1 MRKDQADSP
10 MSLPRLTLRGL
21 PSRLRKLYSRSLYGA
36 LLVVVFGSLAVPALV
51 GGIFLIGV
59 QEREAA
65 VRSLNGALQRNA
77 DILALGMQESLWDMN
92 LEAGR
97 SLVDSFMRD
106 PAVVHV
112 GVRGAVGEEIIHR
125 RSPLP
130 AGARAYRAERDIVV
144 RGQKIGAVAIE
155 MGDYLSQHELQAKQR
170 NYALVLAIQLGISL
184 LLIAL
189 LLKRRLRS
197 PLRALTGFSDRLAR
211 GDFDTPL
218 VPSADD
224 ELGRL
229 GGQMER
235 MRLAIGELFADIGRR
250 EEQFRTIVT
259 QVPGAVFRARPG
271 GAIDF
276 VSDAIEDITG
286 YPAERFMR
294 ATTDDW
300 ANIIHPEDRR
310 LQRHLAKQA
319 LEAGVPYEV
328 EYRIIDAVGI
338 ERWVLESGQ
347 PQGAWDGED
356 WRVDGIVYDISA
368 RKHDEMRIEA
378 LLTEQGAILDN
389 VMFGVL
395 FVRERRIVSANR
407 RAEELFGYG
416 DGGMVGGSTD
426 ILFPGRAE
434 VEQRWIESCPERGGS
449 PDSGEEIPFRRADGS
464 ASWLLASGSALDP
477 ARPNE
482 GSIWV
487 FADITERKLAEEKL
501 RLAATVLEHIA
512 DGVMVLD
519 VSGRIIATNPAFTQI
534 TGYTER
540 EALGRQSSLTR
551 RGQSPRHDD
560 GFYQQL
566 WSDLA
571 DTGFWRGE
579 IWDTR
584 KNGEVYLESLTVS
597 AVRTDDGRVTHY
609 VCVFSDITKVK
620 ESQDKLDHLAHHD
633 PLTALPNRLLFH
645 DRLQHAII
653 RAARADQQL
662 AVLFIDLDR
671 FKNVNDTLGHHVGD
685 ELLKQVAGALASCL
699 REGDTL
705 ARLGGDEFIVLLE
718 DVKGAGGGMYGAGHV
733 AGKLMTLFEQ
743 PFTVSGYEL
752 FVTASVGISLF
763 PQDAPDLNMLVRN
776 ADVAMY
782 QAKARGRN
790 GYQFYAPS
798 MSGEGVERLRLES
811 MLRRAIE
818 KHEIFLHY
826 QPQVDIAS
834 GELVGVEALVR
845 WHNPELGLV
854 PPTRFIPVAEDTGF
868 IGQLGQWVL
877 AEACRQMVCWE
888 SDGLRVPK
896 MAVNLSV
903 RQFDRGSIA
912 PTVAAVLQD
921 AGLAA
926 ARLQLEVTE
935 SVIMNTGDAL
945 EYINDLRAIGVGLAI
960 DDFGTGY
967 SSLAYLKQ
975 LPVQTL
981 KIDRSFIKDISAA
994 AGADANAEAIAVAI
1008 IQLGKSLNLSVI
1020 AEGVET
1026 EEQAAFLLRHG
1037 CSRAQ
1042 GYLYGRPVMPA
1053 ELLACWGQ
1061 QQDKERDDANEAAA
1075 NQFHEPIE
1083 PGRT

>member
-1 MRKDQADSP
+1 MPLLR
-10 MSLPRLTLRGL
+10 SLFRGFAPGL
-21 PSRLRKLYSRSLYGA
+21 HKLYGRSIYGA
-36 LLVVVFGSLAVPALV
+36 LLLVVFGGLAAPALL
-51 GGIFLIGV
+51 GGFFLIGV
-59 QEREAA
+59 QEREAT
-65 VRSLNGALQRNA
+65 VRSLNDGLARNA
-77 DILALGMQESLWDMN
+77 DVLALGMQQPLWDMN
-92 LEAGR
+92 EEAAR
-97 SLVDSFMRD
+97 SLVEAFVRD
-106 PAVVHV
+106 PAIVHV
-112 GVRGAVGEEIIHR
+112 EVRGLQEAELITQRVIA
-125 RSPLP
+125 PP
-130 AGARAYRAERDIVV
+130 GARIYRAERDVV
-144 RGQKIGAVAIE
+144 MDGQKIGRVAIE
-155 MGDYLSQHELQAKQR
+155 MGDHLAQQELHAKQR
-170 NYALVLAIQLGISL
+170 NYALVLAIQLAVSL
-184 LLIAL
+184 VLIAL
-189 LLKRRLRS
+189 LLKRRLLW
-197 PLRALTGFSDRLAR
+197 PLRTLTGFSDRLAR

-218 VPSADD
+218 QVAEGD

-229 GGQMER
+229 GRQMEH
-235 MRLAIGELFADIGRR
+235 MRTAIGQLFADIGRR
-250 EEQFRTIVT
+250 EEQFRSIVT

-271 GAIDF
+271 GPIDF
-276 VSDAIEDITG
+276 VSDAIEDISG

-310 LQRHLAKQA
+310 MQRRVA
-319 LEAGVPYEV
+319 LEALESGSSYEI
-328 EYRIIDAVGI
+328 EYRIIDAGGI

-347 PQGAWDGED
+347 PQGVWGED
-356 WRVDGIVYDISA
+356 AFRIDGIIYDISE

-395 FVRERRIVSANR
+395 FVRQRRIVSANR
-407 RAEELFGYG
+407 RGEALFGYG
-416 DGGMVGGSTD
+416 EGEMVGKSTE

-434 VEQRWIESCPERGGS
+434 YERLWLEHYPGIAQG
-449 PDSGEEIPFRRADGS
+449 PDKGEELQFRRRDGS
-464 ASWLLASGSALDP
+464 MLWLLVSGVALDP

-487 FADITERKLAEEKL
+487 FADITERKQAEEKL

-519 VSGRIIATNPAFTQI
+519 AYGRIIATNPAFTQI
-534 TGYTER
+534 TGYTEN
-540 EALGRQSSLTR
+540 EAVGQHSSLTR
-551 RGQSPRHDD
+551 APDGVRHHDD
-560 GFYQQL
+560 VFYHQL
-566 WSDLA
+566 WTDLA

-584 KNGEVYLESLTVS
+584 KNGEVYLEWLTVS
-597 AVRTDDGRVTHY
+597 AVRDDGDQVTHY

-645 DRLQHAII
+645 DRLQHAMV
-653 RAARADQQL
+653 RAAREHEQL

-685 ELLKQVAGALASCL
+685 ALLKQVAGALSGCL

-718 DVKGAGGGMYGAGHV
+718 DVGGAFGAGHV
-733 AGKLMTLFEQ
+733 ADKLVALFEQ

-763 PQDAPDLNMLVRN
+763 PQDAEDVHMVVRN

-790 GYQFYAPS
+790 GYQFYSPS
-798 MSGEGVERLRLES
+798 MGGEGIERLRLEAL
-811 MLRRAIE
+811 LRRAIE
-818 KHEIFLHY
+818 KHEIFLQY
-826 QPQVDIAS
+826 QPQVEIES
-834 GELVGVEALVR
+834 GRLVSVEALVR
-845 WHNPELGLV
+845 WQNPELGLV
-854 PPTRFIPVAEDTGF
+854 APSRFIPVAEDMGF
-868 IGQLGQWVL
+868 IKPLGQWVL
-877 AEACRQMVCWE
+877 AEACRQMVSW
-888 SDGLRVPK
+888 DRAGLMVPK

-903 RQFDRGSIA
+903 RQFERGSIA
-912 PTVAAVLQD
+912 EQVSTVLHD
-921 AGLAA
+921 AGLGPG
-926 ARLQLEVTE
+926 RLQLEVTE

-945 EYINDLRAIGVGLAI
+945 QLVSDLDAIGVGLAI

-981 KIDRSFIKDISAA
+981 KIDRSFIKDIS
-994 AGADANAEAIAVAI
+994 GDGSDEAIAVAI
-1008 IQLGKSLNLSVI
+1008 IQLGKSLGLSVI
-1020 AEGVET
+1020 AEGVEN

-1037 CSRAQ
+1037 CRHAQ
-1042 GYLYGRPVMPA
+1042 GYLYGRPAGPA
-1053 ELLACWGQ
+1053 EILTRWRQEADEAGST
-1061 QQDKERDDANEAAA
+1061 EAGTANAD
-1075 NQFHEPIE
+1075 
-1083 PGRT
+1083 